1 MDLGTGLL
9 EARIYLMIHI
19 IQVKFYIGP
28 EPVFMYFTRGPP
40 SKMETFVD
48 IQRLKGIRSK
58 MPLFLWKLFYIS
70 LSALHESVQFCFNID
85 VMTFQCSYD

>member
-1 MDLGTGLL
+1 MDLETGLL

-28 EPVFMYFTRGPP
+28 EPVIMYFTKGPT

-48 IQRLKGIRSK
+48 IQRIKGIRLK
-58 MPLFLWKLFYIS
+58 MPLFLSKLFYIS
-70 LSALHESVQFCFNID
+70 LSTLHESVQCWYNID
-85 VMTFQCSYD
+85 VMTFQ